1 MTLPRESLVK
11 MNRGLYRYNVNPTIV
26 TGTFTILPAG
36 TFYLQETG
44 QGATTTRNAAGDYT
58 ITIDDTDVT
67 EIFCAT
73 ACLQT
78 AGAAH
83 TDQYVRVE
91 DIAVAAGVGTVDLK
105 SLVGAVETDVL
116 EAGDLFCHYQ
126 IIYGQGWNT
135 QPDTNPLGFYHH
147 ESDPTLVCGR
157 VAIGAA
163 GAPGAI
169 TGAGVDSV
177 VGGGGTGIYT
187 ITFTE
192 AFNQMIGAQVSCG
205 NLSATAA
212 ADLSCN
218 LGAFTAGGAG
228 AATLLVYTQ
237 AAAVA
242 TDPNNGGS
250 INWAVTLAGESAGA

>member
-36 TFYLQETG
+36 TFFLQETG
-44 QGATTTRNAAGDYT
+44 QGATTTRTAAGDYT
-58 ITIDDTDVT
+58 ITLDDTDVT
-67 EIFCAT
+67 EILCAT
-73 ACLQT
+73 VCLQDT
-78 AGAAH
+78 AGAH
-83 TDQYVRVE
+83 TDQYARVE
-91 DIAVAAGVGTVDLK
+91 DIAVAAGVGTVDVK

-116 EAGDLFCHYQ
+116 EAGNLFCHYQ

-135 QPDTNPLGFYHH
+135 QPDTHPLGYYHH

-169 TGAGVDSV
+169 TGAGVATV

-187 ITFTE
+187 LTFTE
-192 AFNQMIGAQVSCG
+192 AFNQLVGARISCG

-218 LGAFTAGGAG
+218 LGAFTAGAAG
-228 AATLLVYTQ
+228 AATLVIYTNTG
-237 AAAVA
+237 AVA

-250 INWAVTLAGESAGA
+250 INYALTLAGESSGA